1 MLAPIWFWEVLIVV
15 GVALPIGLFL
25 LSEKGQKMF
34 KLEFTPL
41 NGFIVGEQAA
51 GKNGHGFEYSVV
63 KSSFSY
69 GGERGLYEF
78 AGYDEVGEMVHDKV
92 TGWLTLKEAT
102 DMAENWKGK

>member
-1 MLAPIWFWEVLIVV
+1 
-15 GVALPIGLFL
+15 
-25 LSEKGQKMF
+25 MF
-34 KLEFTPL
+34 KLEFKPL
-41 NGFIVGEQAA
+41 NGYIVGKQAT

-78 AGYDEVGEMVHDKV
+78 AGYDEAGEMVHEKV
-92 TGWLTLKEAT
+92 AGWLTLKEAT

>member
-1 MLAPIWFWEVLIVV
+1 MLAPIWFWEVLIVA
-15 GVALPIGLFL
+15 GVSVPVVLGLL
-25 LSEKGQKMF
+25 DREQDMF
-34 KLEFTPL
+34 KLEFQPL

-51 GKNGHGFEYSVV
+51 GKNGYGFEYSVV

-78 AGYDEVGEMVHDKV
+78 AGYDEAGEMVHEKV

-102 DMAENWKGK
+102 EMAEGWKGK